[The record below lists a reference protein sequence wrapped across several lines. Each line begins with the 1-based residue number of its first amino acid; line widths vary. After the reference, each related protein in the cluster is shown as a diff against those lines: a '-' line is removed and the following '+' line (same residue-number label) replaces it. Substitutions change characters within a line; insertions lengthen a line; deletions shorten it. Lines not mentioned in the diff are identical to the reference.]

1 MQLSVEIPIVV
12 PSRKLTARL
21 PLKWMGLEGDP
32 FLLGQADAN
41 SLIFRALAV
50 SFRED
55 NGRNSSTSCRYIH
68 IKPFASKKWILSQNQ
83 PRCLFCF
90 FSKTQQNYYKKITM
104 LKPKSRAERRVLAY
118 SILPNFRRLGG
129 IRKTRGF
136 NTSVEAKKCGKKN
149 RESGGELEKL
159 LHMID
164 FCCQIFSKL

>member
-1 MQLSVEIPIVV
+1 
-12 PSRKLTARL
+12 
-21 PLKWMGLEGDP
+21 
-32 FLLGQADAN
+32 
-41 SLIFRALAV
+41 
-50 SFRED
+50 
-55 NGRNSSTSCRYIH
+55 
-68 IKPFASKKWILSQNQ
+68 
-83 PRCLFCF
+83 
-90 FSKTQQNYYKKITM
+90 M